1 MSSAMYDREFRVVP
15 DIPTTKAQLAEV
27 LWVRLAAYRAFDK
40 ARSVSRS
47 ALGWVLSQL
56 HRWVEA
62 TGGLGVLSWVS
73 DHANDA
79 VGLIRAAGVM
89 PTVVRSEERRVGKEC
104 RSR

>member
-62 TGGLGVLSWVS
+62 TGGLSVLSWVS
-73 DHANDA
+73 DH
-79 VGLIRAAGVM
+79 V
-89 PTVVRSEERRVGKEC
+89 
-104 RSR
+104 